1 MTKRY
6 ATYSWSAR
14 EALTRR
20 EPFNTYGA
28 FRAIEGATGG
38 YANTGR
44 LPEPYDTAY
53 RETAVEGRITYTV
66 LSYRTPIAWVLD
78 DGQVIIPDVKYSITT
93 TGHQGLLYALKQP
106 VDGPLADAAQSE
118 RQAARERAAQQR
130 AERPH
135 PVVTELREP
144 TPTRPERVDYAP
156 VRMEYSES
164 YSVRQGWATSYDR
177 GPASGVYQEL

>member
-6 ATYSWSAR
+6 ATHSWSAR
-14 EALTRR
+14 QALARR

-28 FRAIEGATGG
+28 FRAIEGA
-38 YANTGR
+38 YALPWSTR
-44 LPEPYDTAY
+44 LDGEW
-53 RETAVEGRITYTV
+53 RERYEADANRITYTV
-66 LSYRTPIAWVLD
+66 ISYRTPIAWVLD

-106 VDGPLADAAQSE
+106 VDGPLADAAQRE
-118 RQAARERAAQQR
+118 RQAARERAAQRR

-135 PVVTELREP
+135 PVVTKLREP

-177 GPASGVYQEL
+177 GPASGVYQAL